1 MESIVRNIR
10 LAEALALTVSATL
23 LLGALIAAFT
33 VLVRVRSVPLRIAS
47 AIAAT
52 LILLAGYGV
61 LLERLT
67 RAFVARVA
75 IVEGLDFGWLQHYA
89 VPFITVVC
97 AVLIVSFRHRREARR
112 A

>member
-1 MESIVRNIR
+1 MESIVQNIR
-10 LAEALALTVSATL
+10 LAEALALVLSAML
-23 LLGALIAAFT
+23 LLGALIGVFT
-33 VLVRVRSVPLRIAS
+33 VLVRLRSVAVRVAF

-52 LILLAGYGV
+52 LVLLVGYGL
-61 LLERLT
+61 LLERST

-75 IVEGLDFGWLQHYA
+75 IVEGLDLGWLQQYA

-97 AVLIVSFRHRREARR
+97 AIAIVSLRHRHDARG